1 MALLRL
7 LTFPVSAP
15 LSGSKW
21 LLQTLLGEAERRY
34 YDEEA
39 IRSELAEAQ
48 RLYHAGTLM
57 SPRWN
62 AKKSNCCSA
71 CWMPR
76 LITAAGVGARLD
88 DWHRGI

>member
-48 RLYHAGTLM
+48 RLYHAGTIDEPTLE
-57 SPRWN
+57 R
-62 AKKSNCCSA
+62 KEEQLLQ
-71 CWMPR
+71 R
-76 LITAAGVGARLD
+76 LLDARAY
-88 DWHRGI
+88 HRRRNRGTSG